1 MIVKGTDSKKKRIY
15 KKPGVTV
22 DAIVEVDYKI
32 LLIKRKNAPYK
43 GKWALPGG
51 FIEYGESAEDA
62 VKREVF
68 EEANLKIEIS
78 DIIGVYSDPDRD
90 PRGHVIS
97 ICFRAKG
104 RGEEKSGSDA
114 MDARLFK
121 LDEALKK
128 DLAFD
133 HEKILRDYMGWI
145 NVL

>member
-1 MIVKGTDSKKKRIY
+1 LKGTNSKKKRAY

-22 DAIVEVDYKI
+22 DAIVTVGYKI

-62 VKREVF
+62 VKREIF
-68 EEANLKIEIS
+68 EEANLTIEIS

-104 RGEEKSGSDA
+104 QGEEKSGGDA
-114 MDARLFK
+114 IDARLFK
-121 LDEALKK
+121 LDDALKE

-133 HEKILRDYMGWI
+133 HKKILRKYMECI

>member
-1 MIVKGTDSKKKRIY
+1 MKGTDSKKKRTY

-43 GKWALPGG
+43 DKWALPGG
-51 FIEYGESAEDA
+51 FVEYGESVEEAI
-62 VKREVF
+62 KREVM
-68 EEANLKIEIS
+68 EESNLKIEITGL
-78 DIIGVYSDPDRD
+78 IGVYSDPDRD

-97 ICFRAKG
+97 ICFRATG

-121 LDEALKK
+121 LDEALKE

-133 HEKILRDYMGWI
+133 HKKILRDYYG
-145 NVL
+145 VY

>member
-1 MIVKGTDSKKKRIY
+1 MKGIDSKKKRIY

-22 DAIVEVDYKI
+22 DAVVEVDYKI

-68 EEANLKIEIS
+68 EESSLKIEITGL
-78 DIIGVYSDPDRD
+78 IGVYSDPGRD

-104 RGEEKSGSDA
+104 RGKEKSGSDA

-121 LDEALKK
+121 LDEALKE

>member
-1 MIVKGTDSKKKRIY
+1 MKGTDSKKKRIY

-22 DAIVEVDYKI
+22 DAIVEVGYKI

-62 VKREVF
+62 VKREVS

-104 RGEEKSGSDA
+104 QGKEKSGSDA
-114 MDARLFK
+114 MDARLFN
-121 LDEALKK
+121 LEEALKE

-133 HEKILRDYMGWI
+133 HKKILRDYMGCI